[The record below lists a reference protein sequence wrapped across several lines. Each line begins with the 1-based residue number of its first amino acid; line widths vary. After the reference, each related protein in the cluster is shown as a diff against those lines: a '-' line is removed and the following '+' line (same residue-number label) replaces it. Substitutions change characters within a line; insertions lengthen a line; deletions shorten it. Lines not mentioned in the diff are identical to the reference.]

1 MVIWFKEFHE
11 SFIMLKRASFVFV
24 SVALLFGCSSAPNK
38 KPDATPPLAVPAPP
52 APVAVPPVAIVE
64 EPITADVTA
73 RKAQFVVDTA
83 AKYGIDQAYVREI
96 LAKAVYKQSVVNAM
110 SRPAEA
116 TRTWAQYRPIFLT
129 DSRISQ
135 GRNYLAANR
144 AELETVAEK
153 TGVPVEIILAIMGV
167 ETGWGGNMGSHTVLD
182 ALYTL
187 AFYYPVI
194 NGKANP
200 ARTAFFTDELSQLFA
215 LAKEEGFDI
224 LALKGSYAGAMGL
237 GQFMPS
243 SYRKYAVDGDGDGK
257 RDLFASKQDAFASIA
272 NYFIGFG
279 WQPGKPV
286 FVRARAAEASLPFKP
301 ENWEANFSLADLN
314 AKGFSPT
321 IPMPDL
327 PATLLTL
334 EGAQGTEHWI
344 GFKNF
349 WVITRYNR
357 SPMYA
362 MAVWQ
367 LAQDIAQR
375 PYTGMP
381 AGEP

>member
-1 MVIWFKEFHE
+1 MFKRIPILF
-11 SFIMLKRASFVFV
+11 ASAV
-24 SVALLFGCSSAPNK
+24 LLVGCSSAPDK
-38 KPDATPPLAVPAPP
+38 KAAPTAPLAMPAPP
-52 APVAVPPVAIVE
+52 APVPPPPVMV
-64 EPITADVTA
+64 EPITADVAA
-73 RKAQFVVDTA
+73 RKEQFVLDTA
-83 AKYGIDQAYVREI
+83 AKYSLEPAYVRGV

-116 TRTWAQYRPIFLT
+116 TKTWAQYRPIFLT
-129 DSRISQ
+129 ESRVSQ

-144 AELETVAEK
+144 AEVDAVAAK
-153 TGVPVEIILAIMGV
+153 TGVPSEIILAIMGV

-194 NGKANP
+194 NGKSNP
-200 ARTAFFTDELSQLFA
+200 ARTAFFTDELAQLFA

-257 RDLFASKQDAFASIA
+257 RDLFGSKRDAFASIA

-286 FVRARAAEASLPFKP
+286 FVRARAMDGSLPFKP
-301 ENWEANFSLADLN
+301 ENWEANFSLAELN
-314 AKGFSPT
+314 AKGYSPNMA
-321 IPMPDL
+321 MPDL
-327 PATLLTL
+327 SATLLTL

-375 PYTGMP
+375 PYAGMP
-381 AGEP
+381 SSTP